1 LHPILPPKGKI
12 FGRLCYSTN
21 LYLYLL
27 EEEEEEEEE
36 LGASSSKSSS

>member
-27 EEEEEEEEE
+27 EEEEEEEE